1 MVIVITPVIGGF
13 SWVHLIW
20 LANLSVCMQVSNY
33 SPLSDYTVQIN
44 PTQWLVKNKAVKY
57 APIKFVEIVM
67 VMIKSEILILMGMV
81 WVVSSDKSKAP

>member
-33 SPLSDYTVQIN
+33 SQLSDYTVQIN

-57 APIKFVEIVM
+57 VPIKFVEIVM

-81 WVVSSDKSKAP
+81 LVVSSDKSKAP